1 MHRMTDA
8 LSRMLNDPSTQ
19 AAMRSL
25 RTGRET
31 TERSTS
37 TRNDGDSDAG
47 RETPEEEETR
57 RNGQEE
63 GRASSRAPES
73 EGRVQEEPT
82 SDVREDVANR

>member
-37 TRNDGDSDAG
+37 TRDDDSGEAA
-47 RETPEEEETR
+47 EEEETR
-57 RNGQEE
+57 NAQEE
-63 GRASSRAPES
+63 GRSSNRAPES